1 MEEHVMSSK
10 RESIGSLFRELY
22 HHRSLLYALSIR
34 DLKVTYSRTLL
45 GIFWSIMQPLVVLTI
60 YMIIVNRL
68 FDVYSEE
75 VPYALYTFAGLTGWY
90 MFTRIVN
97 NTGMALIDNSDLV
110 KKIAF
115 PKLILPLSRV
125 FTVFVEFLVSLAVLG
140 VIMIVYGIA
149 PGWSLLGFPVFVV
162 LNILIGLTLGIWL
175 SALSIR
181 FRDLHHIIPSLLNL
195 FIWLTPVFYPVS
207 IIPKAYQPLMY
218 LNPMAGVLEGYRWTV
233 LGGHAISPVYCLA
246 FGLTLLL
253 LVLGVVYFRLVEDR
267 IVDWV

>member
-1 MEEHVMSSK
+1 MEERVISSR
-10 RESIGSLFRELY
+10 REGIGSLFRELY
-22 HHRSLLYALSIR
+22 NHRSLLYALSLR
-34 DLKVTYSRTLL
+34 DLKITYSRTLL
-45 GIFWSIMQPLVVLTI
+45 GIFWSIMQPLVVLII
-60 YMIIVNRL
+60 YIIIVNRL

-75 VPYALYTFAGLTGWY
+75 IPYALYTFAGLTGWY

-97 NTGMALIDNSDLV
+97 NSGMALIDNSDLV

-125 FTVFVEFLVSLAVLG
+125 FTVFVEFLVSLCVLAL
-140 VIMIVYGIA
+140 IMVGYGIVPDLA
-149 PGWSLLGFPVFVV
+149 ILAFPVFIL

-207 IIPKAYQPLMY
+207 IIPAKFRSLVYI
-218 LNPMAGVLEGYRWTV
+218 NPMAGVLEGYRWTI
-233 LGGHAISPVYCLA
+233 LGGEAISSAYFLA

-253 LVLGVVYFRLVEDR
+253 LALGIVYFRRVEDR